1 MILVI
6 DKMLDE
12 HEAAATFEA
21 AAALDFED
29 GRKTAGRYAR
39 ERKHNEQAVDNA
51 ARNAVLEK
59 VRSKLLENDLVQSA
73 ARPRRFARMAVSRY
87 TLGMNYGFHTDDA
100 IMDGSRTD
108 LSFTLCLSPASAY
121 EGGEL
126 VIDETLEQ
134 RAIRLDAGQMV
145 LYPSNTLHRV
155 APVTSGER
163 LAVIGWITS
172 WVADPGKRAVLFD
185 LDRAM
190 REVHAAVGNDGPGT
204 AELLRARSNLFRMW
218 AEG

>member
-6 DKMLDE
+6 DNVLDSYE
-12 HEAAATFEA
+12 VAALREAAT
-21 AAALDFED
+21 ALPFED
-29 GRKTAGRYAR
+29 GGKTAGRYAR
-39 ERKHNEQAVDNA
+39 GVKRNQQAGDSP
-51 ARNAVLEK
+51 ARAAVLEK
-59 VRSKLLENDLVQSA
+59 ARMALEGNDLVQSA

-87 TLGMNYGFHTDDA
+87 TPGMEYGFHVDDA
-100 IMDGSRTD
+100 IIDGSRTD
-108 LSFTLCLSPASAY
+108 LSFTLCLSNAADY
-121 EGGEL
+121 DGGDL
-126 VIDETLEQ
+126 ILDETLEQ

-172 WVADPGKRAVLFD
+172 WVPDPARRAVLFD
-185 LDRAM
+185 LD
-190 REVHAAVGNDGPGT
+190 HAARDIHTAIGDGPGF
-204 AELLRARSNLFRMW
+204 AQLLRARSNLLRMW

>member
-6 DKMLDE
+6 DRVLDE
-12 HEAAATFEA
+12 HETAAVFEA

-29 GRKTAGRYAR
+29 GRKTAGRHAR
-39 ERKHNEQAVDNA
+39 ARKHNEQAVDNA
-51 ARNAVLEK
+51 ARDAVLEK
-59 VRSKLLENDLVQSA
+59 VRTRLLDNELVQSA

-87 TLGMNYGFHTDDA
+87 TTGMTYGFHTDDA

-126 VIDETLEQ
+126 VIDDPLEQ

-172 WVADPGKRAVLFD
+172 WVADPARRATLFD
-185 LDRAM
+185 LDRAA
-190 REVHAAVGNDGPGT
+190 RELHAAVGDDGPGM
-204 AELLRARSNLFRMW
+204 AELLRARSNLLRMW
-218 AEG
+218 ADG